1 MSSKTQPDILIVVM
15 DAVRFSDFSGGT
27 NPVTPLPF
35 SDALREECLTFP
47 RAASVSSW
55 TVPAHASLFTG
66 LYPWESGVHA
76 KHDLRLNPTIPRLA
90 ERLRPLG
97 YRSLGISANPMV
109 FPTFGQVNGFDRAY
123 WANWWEPFLRSN
135 RTRPGT
141 TWDPTTLNA
150 AQGGDDRSTALRRF
164 LLGLSPQLHK
174 APFLVDGASRFLQ
187 KLRDPSRPR
196 DLANVPWIEGSLD
209 QWLGVQPAA
218 QRTFAFINLL
228 EAHEPYLT
236 DSVVTPR
243 LRDWLEYARCRQDH
257 FSCATGHWTPSEKDL
272 TILRR
277 LYRHMISVIDR
288 RLAAFVDVYRER
300 GRWDNTLMVLTSDH
314 GQAFGEHGILFHTL
328 RIDEGEIRIPLWVR
342 YPDSPLVGEGVGWAS
357 LIDVAPTV
365 LRAAG
370 APDWESPSGR
380 DLGQLADKA
389 RSEPLLTMSDGLI
402 WTHVDQMLTSERRAW
417 LDQVFVGAYR
427 DEFKVVLEARTG
439 ALSAYNIVRDS
450 GEREDL
456 MPQLGT
462 QLESLVSA
470 ASAVGQRILGSG
482 APVRSQEVQDR
493 LKSWGYI

>member
-1 MSSKTQPDILIVVM
+1 
-15 DAVRFSDFSGGT
+15 
-27 NPVTPLPF
+27 
-35 SDALREECLTFP
+35 
-47 RAASVSSW
+47 
-55 TVPAHASLFTG
+55 
-66 LYPWESGVHA
+66 
-76 KHDLRLNPTIPRLA
+76 
-90 ERLRPLG
+90 
-97 YRSLGISANPMV
+97 
-109 FPTFGQVNGFDRAY
+109 
-123 WANWWEPFLRSN
+123 
-135 RTRPGT
+135 
-141 TWDPTTLNA
+141 
-150 AQGGDDRSTALRRF
+150 
-164 LLGLSPQLHK
+164 
-174 APFLVDGASRFLQ
+174 
-187 KLRDPSRPR
+187 
-196 DLANVPWIEGSLD
+196 
-209 QWLGVQPAA
+209 
-218 QRTFAFINLL
+218 
-228 EAHEPYLT
+228 
-236 DSVVTPR
+236 
-243 LRDWLEYARCRQDH
+243 
-257 FSCATGHWTPSEKDL
+257 
-272 TILRR
+272 
-277 LYRHMISVIDR
+277 MISVIDR
-288 RLAAFVDVYRER
+288 RLAAIVDVYRER